1 MLLGY
6 FFFVKS
12 LFLFIGNPWKRCL
25 FMVRKFI
32 IDDMMLF
39 LWDSSEMKSYL
50 AYRQISALLRTL
62 IDAAQK
68 CILNFYI
75 TK

>member
-1 MLLGY
+1 
-6 FFFVKS
+6 
-12 LFLFIGNPWKRCL
+12 
-25 FMVRKFI
+25 MVRKFI